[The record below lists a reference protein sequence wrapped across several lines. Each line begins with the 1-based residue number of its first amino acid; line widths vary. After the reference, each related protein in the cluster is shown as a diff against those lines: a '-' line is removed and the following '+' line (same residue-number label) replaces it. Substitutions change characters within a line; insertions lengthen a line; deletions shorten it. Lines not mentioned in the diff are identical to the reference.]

1 MKRLM
6 LLLLVLLAACTGT
19 SEPPLDLLLAVG
31 SGNSVV
37 FYPAGVDDA
46 APIGSWEIGAE
57 VVDLLR
63 PSGEPSLWV
72 LTPARLLVYPLSG
85 GSLSAPPSQ
94 TSASAS
100 LELGVDCAG
109 GRLTAGEARALVD
122 CRNGSVWTVP
132 FAEPAL
138 EPVATNEDEAG
149 TVYLLGPGDQLTR
162 IRPTPSG
169 FELEYPGLDPY
180 PVFVGTGSDRLAA
193 AWADEELLIAVDD
206 GIETRLYTW
215 NASGNEA
222 PESAGDPLSGLTGL
236 ETVLPLTGG
245 WLIGGDDGYVIRRT
259 DKDDLSRPTPVYRG
273 MTTPNFYA
281 YLIAAEDLLVIDLLD
296 PSLQEHRRSLPAEP
310 SGLAWLP
317 VGE

>member
-6 LLLLVLLAACTGT
+6 FLLLVLLTACTGT
-19 SEPPLDLLLAVG
+19 SEPPLDLLLAIG

-46 APIGSWEIGAE
+46 APVGSWGIGAE

-100 LELGVDCAG
+100 LELGVDCAS
-109 GRLTAGEARALVD
+109 GRLIVGEARALVD

-149 TVYLLGPGDQLTR
+149 TIYLLGPGDQLTR
-162 IRPTPSG
+162 IRPTPG
-169 FELEYPGLDPY
+169 GLELVYPGSDPY
-180 PVFVGTGSDRLAA
+180 PFAAGVESDRLAA
-193 AWADEELLIAVDD
+193 AWAEEELLIAVDT

-215 NASGNEA
+215 NANSSRT
-222 PESAGDPLSGLTGL
+222 PEPAGDPLDGLTGL
-236 ETVLPLTGG
+236 ATILSLTGG
-245 WLIGGDDGYVIRRT
+245 WLIGGDEGYVIRRT

-281 YLIAAEDLLVIDLLD
+281 YLIAADDLLVIDLLD
-296 PSLQEHRRSLPAEP
+296 PLLQEHRRSLSADP